1 MGFYTVRRLYTSL
14 LAVCVPGAVMA
25 LAWVLFLGG
34 RAVVAELATAYLL
47 IVLASRAQAME
58 RERRERPH
66 RQLRVRNQLE
76 RVRSTLSDA

>member
-1 MGFYTVRRLYTSL
+1 V
-14 LAVCVPGAVMA
+14 AA

-34 RAVVAELATAYLL
+34 RAVVAELAAAYLM
-47 IVLASRAQAME
+47 IVLASRGQAME